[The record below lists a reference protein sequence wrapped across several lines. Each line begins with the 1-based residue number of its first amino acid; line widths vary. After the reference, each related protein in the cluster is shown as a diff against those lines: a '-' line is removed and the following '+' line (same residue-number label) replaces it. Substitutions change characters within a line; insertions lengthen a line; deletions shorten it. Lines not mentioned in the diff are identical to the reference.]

1 MIFPFV
7 CLFVDGHLGYF
18 HSVVNNAAINIHVQV
33 FMWHTFAFF
42 LGVYQRVE
50 LLCYMVTLG
59 LTF

>member
-1 MIFPFV
+1 MNLGFFV
-7 CLFVDGHLGYF
+7 
-18 HSVVNNAAINIHVQV
+18 VVVVMTKAAINIHVQV